1 MKHFALAALSGLL
14 LIGCQASRDFL
25 APPGQ
30 LGASGKVNKCNSWGT
45 NPQACGE
52 AIYNAPRVAQIQ
64 LGQPIAE
71 VRKLMGRQPEQR
83 SLTVEGGIEVEVWQ
97 YLTDYYD
104 SVVSVITFR
113 GGQVHSLTTLRK

>member
-30 LGASGKVNKCNSWGT
+30 LGTSGKVNKCNSWGT

>member
-1 MKHFALAALSGLL
+1 M
-14 LIGCQASRDFL
+14 
-25 APPGQ
+25 
-30 LGASGKVNKCNSWGT
+30 NKCNSWGT